1 MKIVKLL
8 AVLLLFAA
16 PAFSDQ
22 VDVFNFNQ
30 NLGDIG
36 KTDLLKNG
44 AVQLLLSGFNLPGVS
59 GDLWEKNLGPTEFG
73 LGLENNV
80 DHEIGISGND
90 FVQLDMSK
98 VSALLSVESV
108 SIGLNSLQPGENY
121 DIWGSNA
128 AGVLGTLIAAN
139 QTDPNFTLPLAPFQ
153 FISVTA
159 GNGDVL
165 LDNVD
170 VTVATPEPSSIILLI
185 FGALIMGAYFARK
198 TFRCIS

>member
-1 MKIVKLL
+1 
-8 AVLLLFAA
+8 
-16 PAFSDQ
+16 
-22 VDVFNFNQ
+22 
-30 NLGDIG
+30 
-36 KTDLLKNG
+36 
-44 AVQLLLSGFNLPGVS
+44 
-59 GDLWEKNLGPTEFG
+59 
-73 LGLENNV
+73 
-80 DHEIGISGND
+80 
-90 FVQLDMSK
+90 MSK

-108 SIGLNSLQPGENY
+108 SIGLNSLQAGENY

-153 FISVTA
+153 FISITA

-170 VTVATPEPSSIILLI
+170 VTVSGVGVATPEPSSKIRLI
-185 FGALIMGAYFARK
+185 FGAVIMGAYFARK